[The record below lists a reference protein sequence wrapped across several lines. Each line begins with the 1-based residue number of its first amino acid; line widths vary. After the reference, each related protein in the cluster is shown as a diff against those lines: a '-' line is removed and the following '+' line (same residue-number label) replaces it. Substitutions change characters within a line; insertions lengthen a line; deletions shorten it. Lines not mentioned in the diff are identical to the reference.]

1 MQNDI
6 HSNASVVKPTLWQQK
21 IGPLPLPL
29 YLVLAA
35 IVLAASLLG
44 KLPADM
50 LGGIAIMMVLG
61 MLLGDIGMRIPVLK
75 DIGGPAILSI
85 FIPSILVFYNVLSP
99 TSVAAIKSFTK
110 GSNFLYFY
118 IACLV
123 TGSILGMVRAV
134 LIQGFLRMFIPL
146 VVGTI
151 ASCIA
156 GVAVG
161 SLTGLGAYHSFFF
174 VVIPIL
180 SGGVGEGILPLAVAY
195 SEILNQSPDKFI
207 GMLVPAAMLGNLF
220 AIMSAGYLRHLG
232 VKKPHL
238 TGNGTLVRSGDI
250 DMSSKNE
257 NQPIDFGLMGAG
269 LIIACGFYLFGKL
282 ANHFIPI
289 PAPIIMILSAA
300 LVKTLGIMPRQME
313 LGAYQLYR
321 FVAQNLTWALL
332 VGVGVL
338 YTPWDEVVA
347 SITPAYI
354 ATVAATVL
362 AMIGSGFFIGR
373 YLNMYPV
380 EAAMVTGCHSGLGG
394 NRRCR
399 YPVCGQPYGTDA
411 IRSNRN
417 PTGWCLRRCPGG
429 NPDACYQLTGR
440 ETKTMTIKKGH
451 AGTLESND
459 IMISVEEKLSGF
471 GIQIEL
477 ISIVEAQF
485 GRAIRRTL
493 TEEAVKAGFHDIYI
507 KAVDKGALDC
517 TIRARLQTA
526 IERAVGAASEER

>member
-1 MQNDI
+1 MQNDVQI
-6 HSNASVVKPTLWQQK
+6 KTGSSSFKFWQMK

-29 YLVLAA
+29 YLIIAS
-35 IVLAASLLG
+35 IVIAASIFG

-50 LGGIAIMMVLG
+50 LGGIAVMMVIG
-61 MLLGDIGMRIPVLK
+61 MLLGDIGMKVPILK

-85 FIPSILVFYNVLSP
+85 FIPSILVFYNLLNPSA
-99 TSVAAIKSFTK
+99 VAAIKSFTK
-110 GSNFLYFY
+110 TSNFLYFY

-123 TGSILGMVRAV
+123 SGSILGMVRSV

-146 VVGTI
+146 VIGTI
-151 ASCIA
+151 FSCIA

-180 SGGVGEGILPLAVAY
+180 SGGIGEGILPLSVAY

-250 DMSSKNE
+250 DLSTKGE

-269 LIIACGFYLFGKL
+269 LIIACSFYLFGML

-300 LVKTLGIMPRQME
+300 LVKTLGIMPHQME
-313 LGAYQLYR
+313 QGAYQLYR
-321 FVAQNLTWALL
+321 FVASNLTWALL

-338 YTPWDEVVA
+338 YTPWNEVVA
-347 SITPAYI
+347 AITPAYI

-362 AMIGSGFFIGR
+362 AMVASGFFVGR
-373 YLNMYPV
+373 YLNMYPI

-394 NRRCR
+394 TGDVAILSAGNRMELMPFAQIATRLGGAC
-399 YPVCGQPYGTDA
+399 VVVLAA
-411 IRSNRN
+411 II
-417 PTGWCLRRCPGG
+417 LRV
-429 NPDACYQLTGR
+429 
-440 ETKTMTIKKGH
+440 
-451 AGTLESND
+451 
-459 IMISVEEKLSGF
+459 IS
-471 GIQIEL
+471 
-477 ISIVEAQF
+477 
-485 GRAIRRTL
+485 
-493 TEEAVKAGFHDIYI
+493 
-507 KAVDKGALDC
+507 
-517 TIRARLQTA
+517 
-526 IERAVGAASEER
+526 